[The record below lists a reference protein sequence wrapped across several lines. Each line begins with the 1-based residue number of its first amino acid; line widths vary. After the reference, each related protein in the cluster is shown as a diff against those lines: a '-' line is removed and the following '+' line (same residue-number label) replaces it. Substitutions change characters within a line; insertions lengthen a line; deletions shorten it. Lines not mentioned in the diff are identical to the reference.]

1 MDVSRPWFKDRYV
14 LLLKVLLQLLDDVK
28 IGFLRQNALLGDF
41 SYLAKVIVEAKSG
54 DFNTLFRL
62 LLPKVIPDPG
72 FILPLDP
79 SRSFQ
84 TILKEK
90 SKVFG
95 SKQRP
100 ILVCQLCHHPFSFF
114 FNFILLFP
122 SLEIVELG

>member
-84 TILKEK
+84 TILMEK
-90 SKVFG
+90 SRVFG

-100 ILVCQLCHHPFSFF
+100 ILVCQLDCYCCCYSSFL
-114 FNFILLFP
+114 FIIFP
-122 SLEIVELG
+122 LP